1 MAGSPSH
8 PPYLKAGSGAAN
20 DSGLDL
26 PLEKES
32 PVLGSSTIGEAGP
45 SGINVES
52 SETESLVTAED
63 QAS

>member
-8 PPYLKAGSGAAN
+8 QPYPKAGSGAAN

-26 PLEKES
+26 PLERES
-32 PVLGSSTIGEAGP
+32 PTLGSSTVGEVGP